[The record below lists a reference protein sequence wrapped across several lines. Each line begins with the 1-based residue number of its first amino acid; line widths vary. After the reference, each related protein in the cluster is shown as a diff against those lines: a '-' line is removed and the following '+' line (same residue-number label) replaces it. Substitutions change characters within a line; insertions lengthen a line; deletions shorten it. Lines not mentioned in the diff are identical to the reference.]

1 MEFRRQMFYRDVMR
15 KAGGNIVTEV
25 QNARKFINVKCRG
38 QEVCTDEILRTG
50 RFFRPIVADRE
61 NLIK

>member
-1 MEFRRQMFYRDVMR
+1 MELRRQTFYRYVMR
-15 KAGGNIVTEV
+15 KAGGNFVTEA
-25 QNARKFINVKCRG
+25 QKARVFIRVKCRG